1 LANCDVVDREVAEV
15 GRRFSEQE
23 RETIWDMREAGV
35 PVRRIARRL
44 GRQNVS
50 VRQFIASAGGKR
62 PTARQRSELRLSL
75 EEREEISRG
84 LAAGRSVRAIAEGLR
99 RSPSTVSREVN
110 ANDGRQRYRALLAD
124 RAASQRALRPK
135 RAKLAQ
141 SPRLRSVVERK
152 LEAKWSPQQI
162 SAWLASQYP
171 DRPEMQV
178 SHETIYQSLFVQSRG
193 ALRKELHSCLRSGR
207 AMRRAKA
214 YTKVN
219 VGHGQLKN
227 MVMISER
234 PAEVA
239 DRAVP
244 GHWEGDLIFGKKM
257 TTIGTLVERH
267 SRYVILLK
275 LPNGH
280 GADAVRKAITK
291 RILTLPAQLRRSIT
305 WDQGKEMAEHVQFT
319 VDTGVQIYFCD
330 PKSPWQRGS
339 NENTNGLLRQ
349 YLPKSMDLSQCAQR
363 ELDTIARSLNTRPRQ
378 TLGWMTPS
386 QAFAQ
391 AVAST
396 A

>member
-1 LANCDVVDREVAEV
+1 MA
-15 GRRFSEQE
+15 RFSPEDRQ
-23 RETIWDMREAGV
+23 TIWDMREAGV
-35 PVRRIARRL
+35 PVKRIARHL
-44 GRQNVS
+44 GRQNS
-50 VRQFIASAGGKR
+50 SLRKFIAGAGGTR
-62 PTARQRSELRLSL
+62 PTARERSDLRLSL
-75 EEREEISRG
+75 EECEEISRG
-84 LAAGRSVRAIAEGLR
+84 LAAGYSIRAIGEALG
-99 RSPSTVSREVN
+99 RSPSTVCREVN
-110 ANDGRQRYRALLAD
+110 ANGGPKKYRALVAD
-124 RAASQRALRPK
+124 RAACRRALRPK

-141 SPRLRSVVERK
+141 CRRLRGVVERK

-171 DRPEMQV
+171 DHPEMQV

-214 YTKVN
+214 YTKGN
-219 VGHGQLKN
+219 VGQGQLKD

-234 PAEVA
+234 PAEVK

-257 TTIGTLVERH
+257 TSIGTLVERH

-280 GADAVRKAITK
+280 GAESVRKAMTK

-305 WDQGKEMAEHVQFT
+305 WDQGKEMAEHVRFT
-319 VDTGVQIYFCD
+319 VETGVQIYFCD
-330 PKSPWQRGS
+330 PKSPCQRGS

-349 YLPKSMDLSQCAQR
+349 YLPRSSDLSQCTQR
-363 ELDTIARSLNTRPRQ
+363 ELDAIARSLNTRPRQ

-386 QAFAQ
+386 QAFAE
-391 AVAST
+391 AVAVT
-396 A
+396 T